1 MQTTLAQVGV
11 RPKPQKA
18 KWDWA
23 AKKVAALQK
32 VQGGGELD
40 FSQKVDMT
48 PEKLKL
54 KPIIRKKHRR

>member
-1 MQTTLAQVGV
+1 MTDDQFWINA
-11 RPKPQKA
+11 KKEAA